1 MAAAPL
7 TRNQTQSAV
16 IAGAVAHTIFQAG
29 WFAFGMSV
37 AALAASALFGGLV
50 GAISN
55 GLGGEEASSVLAAI
69 GAGSDLLI
77 WIVISFVIGSLILI
91 GLSILVSG
99 WMLSAAGMHRPWRTT
114 MAAVGIAALVDIA
127 LFWVYIGISN
137 LLTDSPIA
145 GPVLLTP
152 VIALVGGIVVG
163 SLIWWLMALANRERV
178 AAPAAQ
184 TPAVASSNKPAV
196 SSATATSIES
206 ASSSPKKPSSSK
218 TAPADAAAEP
228 VKAPAPAAEKKK
240 S

>member
-127 LFWVYIGISN
+127 LFWIYIGISN

-152 VIALVGGIVVG
+152 VIALVGGILVG
-163 SLIWWLMALANRERV
+163 SLIWWLMALANRERTP
-178 AAPAAQ
+178 APAASSS
-184 TPAVASSNKPAV
+184 TALASDAPAA
-196 SSATATSIES
+196 SIES
-206 ASSSPKKPSSSK
+206 SGTTSTKRAAAK
-218 TAPADAAAEP
+218 TAPADAVAEP
-228 VKAPAPAAEKKK
+228 VEAPAPATEKKK
-240 S
+240 R